1 MATLDY
7 DPSAGTIM
15 LVTDH
20 GTLEYDGCGPEME
33 ICRRREDS
41 SEERPLWLTAEEA
54 AVLGKMVAYCLEKV
68 KVSPASREILERVQ
82 PRLEAQTG

>member
-33 ICRRREDS
+33 ICRRREDGE
-41 SEERPLWLTAEEA
+41 EERSLWVTAEEA
-54 AVLGKMVAYCLEKV
+54 VVLAKMVAYCLDKV
-68 KVSPASREILERVQ
+68 KVSPASREVLERVQ
-82 PRLEAQTG
+82 PRLEGQAG